1 MLYFISSPIGNL
13 NDISLRAIDVIR
25 SCDYIYAEDTRTTKK
40 LLNFIK
46 CDKRCLSFHEHNED
60 RTLLEIINKIKKNKT
75 VSIVSDAGTPVISD
89 PGYKL
94 IQECVRQSINYTLI
108 PGPSSLINA
117 IVMSGLPVD
126 KFSFFGFMPKKKH
139 DQEELFK
146 NLKNNPSTAI
156 FFESPKRIEKT
167 ILNLIKIMG
176 LDKKI
181 AICREMTKLHEEI
194 IRGSLKDIINKI
206 KTKNILLKGEIVL
219 VIEGSKKNQINYF
232 LDSKVKYEFL
242 KKLSAS
248 DSAKL
253 ISLLTGE
260 NKRNIYKS
268 LIDD

>member
-1 MLYFISSPIGNL
+1 MIYFISTPIGNL

-25 SCDYIYAEDTRTTKK
+25 SCDYLYAEDTRTTKK

-60 RTLLEIINKIKKNKT
+60 KTSLEIIKKIKENKT

-94 IQECVRQSINYTLI
+94 IQQCIRQSINYTLI
-108 PGPSSLINA
+108 PGPSSLISA
-117 IVMSGLPVD
+117 IVMSGLPSD
-126 KFSFFGFMPKKKH
+126 KFSFYGFTPKKKSE
-139 DQEELFK
+139 QKELFK
-146 NLKNNPSTAI
+146 NFKNDPKTSI

-167 ILNLIKIMG
+167 ISNLIEIMG
-176 LDKKI
+176 VDQKI

>member
-1 MLYFISSPIGNL
+1 M
-13 NDISLRAIDVIR
+13 
-25 SCDYIYAEDTRTTKK
+25 
-40 LLNFIK
+40 IK
-46 CDKRCLSFHEHNED
+46 ILFHEHND
-60 RTLLEIINKIKKNKT
+60 RTLLEIINKIKN
-75 VSIVSDAGTPVISD
+75 SINSLHSVISD

-181 AICREMTKLHEEI
+181 AICREMT
-194 IRGSLKDIINKI
+194 
-206 KTKNILLKGEIVL
+206 
-219 VIEGSKKNQINYF
+219 
-232 LDSKVKYEFL
+232 
-242 KKLSAS
+242 AS
-248 DSAKL
+248 
-253 ISLLTGE
+253 
-260 NKRNIYKS
+260 
-268 LIDD
+268 

>member
-1 MLYFISSPIGNL
+1 
-13 NDISLRAIDVIR
+13 
-25 SCDYIYAEDTRTTKK
+25 
-40 LLNFIK
+40 
-46 CDKRCLSFHEHNED
+46 
-60 RTLLEIINKIKKNKT
+60 
-75 VSIVSDAGTPVISD
+75 
-89 PGYKL
+89 
-94 IQECVRQSINYTLI
+94 
-108 PGPSSLINA
+108 
-117 IVMSGLPVD
+117 
-126 KFSFFGFMPKKKH
+126 
-139 DQEELFK
+139 
-146 NLKNNPSTAI
+146 
-156 FFESPKRIEKT
+156 
-167 ILNLIKIMG
+167 MG